1 VVRVRMFARLREA
14 AGVSEVEV
22 PAGRLG
28 DILAGLQL
36 RFGERF
42 SSALG
47 TASVLVDGGRC
58 GDLDAEV
65 PDGVEVALLPP
76 FSGGSS

>member
-1 VVRVRMFARLREA
+1 MVRVRMFALVREA
-14 AGVSEVEV
+14 AGVAEVEV

-28 DILAGLQL
+28 DILAGLRV

-42 SSALG
+42 SKAVS

-58 GDLDAEV
+58 GDMDTEV

-76 FSGGSS
+76 FSGGSR